1 MITKELLKMWMH
13 ENKGA
18 ILYDELHYGVFT
30 GYVTF
35 TPARAKMALENNIR
49 NRKVN
54 DTQVG
59 VVKEAMSNNLWDD
72 NVSKINFA
80 SSGEL
85 SDGQHRLIACVKSGI
100 TFRCLVTWGVS
111 RTAQLATDRRNAR
124 SLSND
129 LEIAGY
135 KNSVNLAAVIRTIYL
150 LQSGNSVAQIIT
162 KSSAVSSYASDQ
174 MLYNFFL
181 NRQDEIIEKERIVSK
196 VWVSLRDLNISKFVL
211 NPLVLEFDRINKED
225 AEAFWKQLASGFARF
240 ENDPI
245 LLLRKRFIDDAKST
259 TSHLSAIVKT
269 ALIIKTWNMYMTG
282 TASKQLKWTSG
293 GANPEKFPEIYNPN
307 TEEEVS
313 LA

>member
-1 MITKELLKMWMH
+1 MVTKELLKVWMH

-35 TPARAKMALENNIR
+35 TPARAKIALENNIR

-54 DTQVG
+54 DTQIN

-85 SDGQHRLIACVKSGI
+85 SDGQHRLIACVRSGI
-100 TFRCLVTWGVS
+100 TFRCMVTWGVT
-111 RTAQLATDRRNAR
+111 RTAQLATDRRGAR
-124 SLSND
+124 SLSDD

-135 KNSVNLAAVIRTIYL
+135 KNTVNLAAVARVVY
-150 LQSGNSVAQIIT
+150 QFQRGSSVSQIIA
-162 KSSAVSSYASDQ
+162 KSTSVTSNASDQ
-174 MLYNFFL
+174 MIFNFFL
-181 NRQDEIIEKERIVSK
+181 NRQDEIIEKERVVSR
-196 VWVSLRDLNISKFVL
+196 VYTSLRDLHISKTVL
-211 NPLVLEFDRINKED
+211 NPLVIEFDRISKED
-225 AEAFWKQLASGFARF
+225 AEAFWKQLSSGFARF

-245 LLLRKRFIDDAKST
+245 FILRKRFIDDAKSN
-259 TSHLSAIVKT
+259 TSNLPAIVKT
-269 ALIIKTWNMYMTG
+269 ALIIKAWNMYMTG
-282 TASKQLKWTSG
+282 TTVKQLKWTSG